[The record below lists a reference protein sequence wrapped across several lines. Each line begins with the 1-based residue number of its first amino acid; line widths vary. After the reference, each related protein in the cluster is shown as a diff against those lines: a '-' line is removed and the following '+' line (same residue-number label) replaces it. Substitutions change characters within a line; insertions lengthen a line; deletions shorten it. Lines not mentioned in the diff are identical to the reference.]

1 LSAHWLS
8 YAEAQHKNLGLDLD
22 RLLGDYELVRSA
34 LGTEW
39 LDKQETNEGKDRPLT
54 QFHPL
59 YRELNSSTNQA
70 LVTVAELAKYLQSF
84 AGDPALPGVLT
95 DLRSNKY
102 PSTLFELA
110 MAHRWCLAGAD
121 VRLQPP
127 TPSGVADFEATISG
141 APFIIECSVTPDTIF
156 QEPSFVLPS
165 LVTDATAGI
174 LGQEPFAVA
183 AKVTVHKPLAG
194 DWQGELRRLVKDL
207 TRAVVDRV
215 DKKIDTHMAHET
227 EAWRVEMEQVT
238 DATESFPSSGWDIS
252 FREVMKPKTEGQP
265 THKLLDETRGIERVR
280 VYLKLPRESGD
291 RDDFIAKKLKREARQ
306 LRGIAGPRV
315 VLLDIT
321 GVTQDILHAPFEA
334 LQQRLLKEMR
344 SIPELACVF
353 VMSRGFS
360 TAFRFQYRELFV
372 PNPESLNQLPDS
384 FLERLAK
391 LEWTRDFLTDRE
403 IPVLDKDE
411 AMRDWQRRSRPPR

>member
-8 YAEAQHKNLGLDLD
+8 YAEAQHKNLGLELD
-22 RLLGDYELVRSA
+22 RLLADYELVRSA
-34 LGTEW
+34 LGADW
-39 LDKQETNEGKDRPLT
+39 LDKQETKESKDRPII

-59 YRELNSSTNQA
+59 YRELNSTTNQA

-84 AGDPALPGVLT
+84 AADPALPDVLS
-95 DLRSNKY
+95 DLRSDKY

-110 MAHRWCLAGAD
+110 MAHRWRLAGAD

-127 TPSGVADFEATISG
+127 TPSGVADFKATISG
-141 APFIIECSVTPDTIF
+141 APFIVECSVTPDTIF

-165 LVTDATAGI
+165 LVTDAAAGI
-174 LGQEPFAVA
+174 LGREPFAVA

-207 TRAVVDRV
+207 TRAVVDRAHKKLDTRVV
-215 DKKIDTHMAHET
+215 DET
-227 EAWRVEMEQVT
+227 EVWRVEMEQVT
-238 DATESFPSSGWDIS
+238 DTTESFPSSGWDIS

-265 THKLLDETRGIERVR
+265 THRLLEETRGIERVR
-280 VYLKLPRESGD
+280 VFLKLLRDSGD

-306 LRGIAGPRV
+306 LRGIPGPRV
-315 VLLDIT
+315 VLLDIS
-321 GVTQDILHAPFEA
+321 GVTQDVLHAPHEA
-334 LQQRLLKEMR
+334 LQQRLLREMR

-360 TAFRFQYRELFV
+360 TAFRFQYRALFV
-372 PNPESLNQLPDS
+372 PNPESIYQLPES
-384 FLERLAK
+384 FLEHLTK
-391 LEWTRDFLTDRE
+391 LEWTRDFLTNRE
-403 IPVLDKDE
+403 IPILDKDE
-411 AMRDWQRRSRPPR
+411 ALRDWQRRSRPPR